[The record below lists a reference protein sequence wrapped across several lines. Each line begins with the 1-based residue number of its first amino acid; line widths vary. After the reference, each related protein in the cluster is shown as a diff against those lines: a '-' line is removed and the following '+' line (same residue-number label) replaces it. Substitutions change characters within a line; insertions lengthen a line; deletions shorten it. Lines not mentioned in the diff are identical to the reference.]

1 MATEIR
7 TSHPRKWA
15 ILALVLAAECMDL
28 LDGTIVNVAAPTIRT
43 DLHSSTSAL
52 QWVIGG
58 YALAFAV
65 GLITGGR
72 LGDIYGRKRMFV
84 LGAIG
89 FVIASMACAFA
100 SSPEMLIV
108 CRLAQGGAA
117 ALLIPQGFGIIRD
130 AFAPSEQ
137 ATAFAIFGP
146 VIGLSAV
153 LGPIVGGALVDANLL
168 GSSWRLIFF
177 VNVPLGVIAA
187 IGAAR
192 LIPDVRATNAP
203 RLDLVGTALAALGMA
218 LLVYPLIQG
227 REAGWPA
234 WTYLMA
240 GASAVSF
247 AALAGWTKWLR
258 RRGGDPLVEAS
269 IFSHRSYTA
278 GLSMIVVFFAGMI
291 GTMLVL
297 TLFMQFGMHFSA
309 IHAGLTLAPFAAGT
323 AIGATLGGALL
334 VPRIGRVTLQIATV
348 IGAAGVWW
356 LRQVILAHGLDTT
369 SFAIVAPEL
378 VVGIGVGM
386 IVSPLFNF
394 VLASVRDHEV
404 GSASGVLNAM
414 QQLAGALGVAGLGTI
429 FFSTL
434 GHDGFVTAI
443 SHCLLVEL
451 ATMPVL
457 LLLSFALPVQPRED
471 EALATDRGADQRR
484 AMPGERVGAI
494 EML

>member
-1 MATEIR
+1 
-7 TSHPRKWA
+7 
-15 ILALVLAAECMDL
+15 
-28 LDGTIVNVAAPTIRT
+28 VN
-43 DLHSSTSAL
+43 L
-52 QWVIGG
+52 
-58 YALAFAV
+58 
-65 GLITGGR
+65 
-72 LGDIYGRKRMFV
+72 
-84 LGAIG
+84 
-89 FVIASMACAFA
+89 
-100 SSPEMLIV
+100 
-108 CRLAQGGAA
+108 
-117 ALLIPQGFGIIRD
+117 
-130 AFAPSEQ
+130 
-137 ATAFAIFGP
+137 
-146 VIGLSAV
+146 
-153 LGPIVGGALVDANLL
+153 
-168 GSSWRLIFF
+168 
-177 VNVPLGVIAA
+177 PLGVIAA

-192 LIPDVRATNAP
+192 LIPDVRATSAP
-203 RLDLVGTALAALGMA
+203 RLDLVGIALAALGMA

-234 WTYLMA
+234 WTYLMVA
-240 GASAVSF
+240 ASAVSF
-247 AALAGWTKWLR
+247 ATLAAWTKRLR
-258 RRGGDPLVEAS
+258 RRGGDPLIEAS

-356 LRQVILAHGLDTT
+356 LREVILAHGLDTT

-378 VVGIGVGM
+378 VVGIGIGM

-394 VLASVRDHEV
+394 VLASVRDNEV

-451 ATMPVL
+451 VTMPVL
-457 LLLSFALPVQPRED
+457 LLLSFALPAQPRED
-471 EALATDRGADQRR
+471 EAFATERRADQGRVIP
-484 AMPGERVGAI
+484 AERVGAI